1 MGIATK
7 LKTFLNFTKNIK
19 TTGAVYKTSKGVEKE
34 ITSKLNEQSK
44 IVIEFGMGY
53 GNITTQILKRLPPDA
68 KLYSFEVNEEF
79 CETVRETI
87 KDNRLQI
94 INDSAENFK
103 KYIDQ
108 PIDNIVSSIP
118 ITIIPNEVVFDILS
132 QAKNSLTEDGNYSQ
146 ILYSKL
152 SDKNLRKVFDSID
165 IKTIPINI
173 PPAFIYHCK

>member
-1 MGIATK
+1 MGIASK
-7 LKTFLNFTKNIK
+7 LKTFVNFTKNIK

-34 ITSKLNEQSK
+34 ITAKLNENSK
-44 IVIEFGMGY
+44 FVIEFGTGY
-53 GNITTQILKRLPPDA
+53 GNITTQILKRLPADA

-79 CETVRETI
+79 CETVREKI
-87 KDNRLQI
+87 KDDRLTI

-108 PIDNIVSSIP
+108 PIDNFVSSIP
-118 ITIIPNEVVFDILS
+118 ITIIPNDIMFDILN
-132 QAKNSLTEDGNYSQ
+132 QAKNSLKENGNFSQ

-152 SDKNLRKVFDSID
+152 SDKNLRKVFDTVD